1 MSDRLAGQ
9 YELLARARREDKR
22 AIEDLLRL
30 HEPLVRAF
38 VQKFRLGRLDRDD
51 ALQAGRI
58 GLWKAILRYDP
69 RFGTCFSTYATWWIR
84 QAVRRARQDTCVIW
98 IPRARQDRGEIGPEV
113 ALIGLP
119 WALEGACQE
128 RGEPGDAIDLKT
140 DRRRLQRRISC
151 LPKRER
157 LILRERL
164 RGKSLRALAGL
175 LCISVERVRQLEK
188 RAIDRLTGAST

>member
-9 YELLARARREDKR
+9 YELLARARRNDAV

-38 VQKFRLGRLDRDD
+38 VRKFRLGRLDRDD

-69 RFGTCFSTYATWWIR
+69 RFGTCFSTYAIWWIR
-84 QAVRRARQDTCVIW
+84 VAVRRARQDTCVIS
-98 IPRARQDRGEIGPEV
+98 IPRARQDRGLSGPEV
-113 ALIGLP
+113 DLIGLP
-119 WALEGACQE
+119 WAIEDLRHG
-128 RGEPGDAIDLKT
+128 GEPDGQAIDLKI
-140 DRRRLQRRISC
+140 DRQRLRRRISR

-157 LILRERL
+157 SILRERL
-164 RGKSLRALAGL
+164 RGKSLRSIALVLGV
-175 LCISVERVRQLEK
+175 SVERVRQLEK
-188 RAIDRLTGAST
+188 RAVGRLTGASA